1 MARQRSPDRD
11 KAFEIYKASKG
22 EKPLIDI
29 AAELNLKPS
38 QIRKWKSQDKWDE
51 QMNGNVTIA
60 KRSVT
65 NVKNPKTKEKLKEIL
80 EDEELTEK
88 ERLFCLYYVKYFN
101 GTQAALKSG
110 YSKDGAHVQASRLLR
125 RERVSSYIK
134 ELKGELVEN
143 VFVEAM
149 DVLNEY
155 IKIAFADITNYV
167 TFGQREVELEPEERT
182 TVDEE
187 GNKISE
193 FVTETRMMNF
203 VDLQDHEMVDGS
215 IITEVKQG
223 RDGVTIKLADKMKAL
238 DKLSLYFDL
247 FPDNFKRKVDEE
259 RLHMQQEAQK
269 VQIEKAKAEIQM
281 LTGDEDGDNAEVIQD
296 FLKATAPDPEK
307 IKEVF
312 GDANGED

>member
-101 GTQAALKSG
+101 GTQAAIKSG
-110 YSKDGAHVQASRLLR
+110 YAKESAHVQSSRLLR

-149 DVLNEY
+149 DVLKEY
-155 IKIAFADITNYV
+155 IKIAFADITNYI
-167 TFGQREVELEPEERT
+167 TFGQKEIEVEVGENT
-182 TVDEE
+182 TTDED
-187 GNKISE
+187 GNEI
-193 FVTETRMMNF
+193 TETITEARMVNY

-223 RDGVTIKLADKMKAL
+223 RDGVSIKLADKMKAL
-238 DKLSLYFDL
+238 DKLAQYFDL
-247 FPDNFKRKVDEE
+247 VPDNFKRQIEEE
-259 RLHMQQEAQK
+259 RHRMQMEVQK
-269 VQIEKAKAEIQM
+269 VHVEKTKAEIKE
-281 LTGDEDGDNAEVIQD
+281 LTDDNSNGNKVIIVNDKEAMRKAMENDQD
-296 FLKATAPDPEK
+296 S
-307 IKEVF
+307 
-312 GDANGED
+312 

>member
-65 NVKNPKTKEKLKEIL
+65 NVKNPKTKAKLKEIL
-80 EDEELTEK
+80 DDEELSEK

-101 GTQAALKSG
+101 GTQAALKAG

-143 VFVEAM
+143 VFVEAL
-149 DVLNEY
+149 DVLKEY

-167 TFGQREVELEPEERT
+167 TFGQREVEFQ
-182 TVDEE
+182 DDE
-187 GNKISE
+187 GNQ
-193 FVTETRMMNF
+193 FTRMMNF
-203 VDLQDHEMVDGS
+203 VDLQEADLVDGS

-223 RDGVTIKLADKMKAL
+223 KDGVSVKLADKMKAL
-238 DKLSLYFDL
+238 DKLSQYFDL
-247 FPDNFKRKVDEE
+247 VPDTFKHQIEAE
-259 RLHMQQEAQK
+259 RHRMQQEMQK
-269 VQIEKAKAEIQM
+269 VQIEKVKADTEFAKIR
-281 LTGDEDGDNAEVIQD
+281 
-296 FLKATAPDPEK
+296 TAK
-307 IKEVF
+307 IK
-312 GDANGED
+312 GQQKDTSLLDALIEGRKQYEQNSD

>member
-22 EKPLIDI
+22 EKPLVDI

-101 GTQAALKSG
+101 GTQAALKAG

-125 RERVSSYIK
+125 RERVASYIK

-149 DVLNEY
+149 DVLKEY

-187 GNKISE
+187 GKEVTE
-193 FVTETRMMNF
+193 FITETRMMNF
-203 VDLQDHEMVDGS
+203 IDLAESDMVDGS

-223 RDGVTIKLADKMKAL
+223 RDGISIKLADKMKAL

-269 VQIEKAKAEIQM
+269 VQIEKTKAEIKRI
-281 LTGDEDGDNAEVIQD
+281 DDGDDDSTIEITVD
-296 FLKATAPDPEK
+296 Y
-307 IKEVF
+307 
-312 GDANGED
+312 GDDDE

>member
-101 GTQAALKSG
+101 GTQAALKAG

-149 DVLNEY
+149 DVLKEY

-167 TFGQREVELEPEERT
+167 TFGQ
-182 TVDEE
+182 
-187 GNKISE
+187 
-193 FVTETRMMNF
+193 
-203 VDLQDHEMVDGS
+203 
-215 IITEVKQG
+215 
-223 RDGVTIKLADKMKAL
+223 
-238 DKLSLYFDL
+238 
-247 FPDNFKRKVDEE
+247 
-259 RLHMQQEAQK
+259 
-269 VQIEKAKAEIQM
+269 
-281 LTGDEDGDNAEVIQD
+281 
-296 FLKATAPDPEK
+296 
-307 IKEVF
+307 KEVPVMGMF
-312 GDANGED
+312 GPMKDESGVVSLKIV

>member
-1 MARQRSPDRD
+1 MSRRSVERD
-11 KAFEIYKASKG
+11 KAFEMYKDSKG
-22 EKPLIDI
+22 EIPIEEI
-29 AAELNLKPS
+29 AEELGKSISLV
-38 QIRKWKSQDKWDE
+38 RKWKSKDKWDE
-51 QMNGNVTIA
+51 NITGNITTGKKVIT
-60 KRSVT
+60 KVE
-65 NVKNPKTKEKLKEIL
+65 NPKTKKKLKAIL
-80 EDEELTEK
+80 EDEELSEK

-110 YSKDGAHVQASRLLR
+110 YTKESAHVQASRLLR

-149 DVLNEY
+149 DVLKEY

-167 TFGQREVELEPEERT
+167 TFGQREIELEPLEKT
-182 TVDEE
+182 SVDEE
-187 GNKISE
+187 GNEVTE
-193 FVTETRMMNF
+193 FITETRMMNF
-203 VDLQDHEMVDGS
+203 IDLAESDMVDGS

-223 RDGVTIKLADKMKAL
+223 RDGISIKLADKMKAL

-269 VQIEKAKAEIQM
+269 VQIEKTKAEIKRIDDGDDDS
-281 LTGDEDGDNAEVIQD
+281 TIEITVDYGDGDE
-296 FLKATAPDPEK
+296 
-307 IKEVF
+307 
-312 GDANGED
+312 

>member
-1 MARQRSPDRD
+1 MVVVARQRSPDRD

-22 EKPLIDI
+22 EKPLVEI
-29 AAELNLKPS
+29 AEELGIKNPS

-51 QMNGNVTIA
+51 KINGNVTIA

-101 GTQAALKSG
+101 GTQAALKAG

-149 DVLNEY
+149 DVLKEY

-167 TFGQREVELEPEERT
+167 TFGQREVELEPLEKT
-182 TVDEE
+182 SVDED
-187 GNKISE
+187 GNEVTE
-193 FVTETRMMNF
+193 FITETRMMNF
-203 VDLQDHEMVDGS
+203 VDLTESDMVDGS

-223 RDGVTIKLADKMKAL
+223 RDGISIKLADKMKAL
-238 DKLSLYFDL
+238 DKLSQYFDL
-247 FPDNFKRKVDEE
+247 VPDNFKRQIEEE
-259 RLHMQQEAQK
+259 RHKMQKEVQK
-269 VQIEKAKAEIQM
+269 VHIEKMRAEIKE
-281 LTGDEDGDNAEVIQD
+281 LTDDNSNGGKVIIVNDKEAMRKAMGNDQD
-296 FLKATAPDPEK
+296 S
-307 IKEVF
+307 
-312 GDANGED
+312 

>member
-11 KAFEIYKASKG
+11 KAFEIYKESKG
-22 EKPLIDI
+22 EKPLVEI
-29 AAELNLKPS
+29 AEELGIKNPS

-51 QMNGNVTIA
+51 KINGNVTIA

-101 GTQAALKSG
+101 GTQAALKAG

-143 VFVEAM
+143 VFVEAL
-149 DVLNEY
+149 DVLKEY

-167 TFGQREVELEPEERT
+167 TFGQREVEFQ
-182 TVDEE
+182 DDE
-187 GNKISE
+187 GNQ
-193 FVTETRMMNF
+193 FTRMMNF
-203 VDLQDHEMVDGS
+203 VDLQEADLVDGS

-223 RDGVTIKLADKMKAL
+223 KDGVSVKLADKMKAL
-238 DKLSLYFDL
+238 DKLSQYFDL
-247 FPDNFKRKVDEE
+247 VPDTFKHQIEAE
-259 RLHMQQEAQK
+259 RHRMQQEMQK
-269 VQIEKAKAEIQM
+269 VQIEKVKADTEFAKIRTAK
-281 LTGDEDGDNAEVIQD
+281 
-296 FLKATAPDPEK
+296 LKGQQKDTSLL
-307 IKEVF
+307 
-312 GDANGED
+312 DALIEGRKQYEQNSD

>member
-11 KAFEIYKASKG
+11 KAFEIYKTSKG

-101 GTQAALKSG
+101 GTQAALKAG

-149 DVLNEY
+149 DVLKEY
-155 IKIAFADITNYV
+155 IKIAFADITNYIN
-167 TFGQREVELEPEERT
+167 FGQREITFE
-182 TVDEE
+182 DDN
-187 GNKISE
+187 GNE
-193 FVTETRMMNF
+193 VTRLVNF
-203 VDLQDHEMVDGS
+203 VDLYEADMVDGS

-223 RDGVTIKLADKMKAL
+223 RDGISVKLADKMKAL
-238 DKLSLYFDL
+238 DKLAQYFDL
-247 FPDNFKRKVDEE
+247 VPDNFKRQIEEE
-259 RLHMQQEAQK
+259 RHRMQQEVQK
-269 VQIEKAKAEIQM
+269 VQKKKLE
-281 LTGDEDGDNAEVIQD
+281 AEVD
-296 FLKATAPDPEK
+296 K
-307 IKEVF
+307 ITKTDDKPIEIIVKRK
-312 GDANGED
+312 GED

>member
-22 EKPLIDI
+22 EKPLVEI
-29 AAELNLKPS
+29 AEELGIKNPS

-101 GTQAALKSG
+101 GTQAALKAG

-134 ELKGELVEN
+134 ELKGELIEN

-149 DVLNEY
+149 DVLKEY

-167 TFGQREVELEPEERT
+167 TFGQKEVP
-182 TVDEE
+182 VMGMFGPMKDEA
-187 GNKISE
+187 GNEI
-193 FVTETRMMNF
+193 TRIVNY
-203 VDLQDHEMVDGS
+203 VDLHEADMVDGS
-215 IITEVKQG
+215 IITEVKLG
-223 RDGVTIKLADKMKAL
+223 KDGVSVKLADKMKAL
-238 DKLSLYFDL
+238 DKLAQYFDL
-247 FPDNFKRKVDEE
+247 VPDNFKRQIEEERHKMQMEVQKAQVDKIKADTARIKGEDGEEYEDDGFKEALEGKVDEVWDDYDDDS
-259 RLHMQQEAQK
+259 EA
-269 VQIEKAKAEIQM
+269 
-281 LTGDEDGDNAEVIQD
+281 
-296 FLKATAPDPEK
+296 
-307 IKEVF
+307 
-312 GDANGED
+312 

>member
-11 KAFEIYKASKG
+11 KAFEIYKVSKG

-149 DVLNEY
+149 DVLKEY

-167 TFGQREVELEPEERT
+167 TFGQKEVPVMGMFGPVKDEAGNELT
-182 TVDEE
+182 QMV
-187 GNKISE
+187 NYVE
-193 FVTETRMMNF
+193 FNEA
-203 VDLQDHEMVDGS
+203 DMVDGS
-215 IITEVKQG
+215 IITEVKKG
-223 RDGVTIKLADKMKAL
+223 KDGVSIKLADKMKAL
-238 DKLSLYFDL
+238 DKLAQYFDL
-247 FPDNFKRKVDEE
+247 VPDNFKRQIEEE
-259 RLHMQQEAQK
+259 RHKMQMEVQKAQIDK
-269 VQIEKAKAEIQM
+269 IKADTARIK
-281 LTGDEDGDNAEVIQD
+281 GEDGEEYEDDGFKEALEGKVEEVWD
-296 FLKATAPDPEK
+296 DHDDDSEA
-307 IKEVF
+307 
-312 GDANGED
+312 

>member
-11 KAFEIYKASKG
+11 KAFEIYKASKS
-22 EKPLIDI
+22 EKPLVEI
-29 AAELNLKPS
+29 AEELGIKNPS

-51 QMNGNVTIA
+51 KINGNVTIA

-101 GTQAALKSG
+101 GTQAALKAG

-134 ELKGELVEN
+134 ELKGELIEN
-143 VFVEAM
+143 IFVEAM

-187 GNKISE
+187 GNETSE

-203 VDLQDHEMVDGS
+203 VDLQDHGMVDGS

-247 FPDNFKRKVDEE
+247 FPDNFKRKIDEE
-259 RLHMQQEAQK
+259 KQCMQQEVQK
-269 VQIEKAKAEIQM
+269 ATVEKLKAD
-281 LTGDEDGDNAEVIQD
+281 TARTKGDEGEEYEDDGFIDALEGKTAEVWENE
-296 FLKATAPDPEK
+296 T
-307 IKEVF
+307 
-312 GDANGED
+312 

>member
-11 KAFEIYKASKG
+11 KAFEIYKVSKG

-88 ERLFCLYYVKYFN
+88 ERLFCLYFVKYFN
-101 GTQAALKSG
+101 GTQAALKAG

-149 DVLNEY
+149 DVLKEY

-167 TFGQREVELEPEERT
+167 TFGQKEVPVMGLYGPMK
-182 TVDEE
+182 DESGKE
-187 GNKISE
+187 I
-193 FVTETRMMNF
+193 TRIVNF
-203 VDLQDHEMVDGS
+203 VDLHAADMVDGS

-223 RDGVTIKLADKMKAL
+223 KDGVSVKLADKMKAL
-238 DKLSLYFDL
+238 DKLSQYFDL
-247 FPDNFKRKVDEE
+247 VPDTFKEQIEAE
-259 RLHMQQEAQK
+259 RHRMQQEMQK
-269 VQIEKAKAEIQM
+269 VQIEKVKADTEFAKIRA
-281 LTGDEDGDNAEVIQD
+281 AK
-296 FLKATAPDPEK
+296 LKGQQKDTSLL
-307 IKEVF
+307 
-312 GDANGED
+312 DALIEGRKQYEQNSD

>member
-11 KAFEIYKASKG
+11 KAFEIYKISKG

-29 AAELNLKPS
+29 ADELNLKPS

-101 GTQAALKSG
+101 GTQAALKAG

-125 RERVSSYIK
+125 RERVSSYIR

-149 DVLNEY
+149 DVLKEY

-167 TFGQREVELEPEERT
+167 TFGQREVEFE
-182 TVDEE
+182 
-187 GNKISE
+187 SE
-193 FVTETRMMNF
+193 DGTPITRMMNF
-203 VDLQDHEMVDGS
+203 VDLQDHEVVDGS

-223 RDGVTIKLADKMKAL
+223 RDGVSIKLADKMKAL
-238 DKLSLYFDL
+238 DKLSQYFDL
-247 FPDNFKRKVDEE
+247 VPDNFKRQIEEE
-259 RLHMQQEAQK
+259 RHKMQMEVQK
-269 VQIEKAKAEIQM
+269 VNVEKSKAEVEK
-281 LTGDEDGDNAEVIQD
+281 LTGGGNDGPIEIVVTR
-296 FLKATAPDPEK
+296 KSERS
-307 IKEVF
+307 
-312 GDANGED
+312 

>member
-22 EKPLIDI
+22 EKPLVDI
-29 AAELNLKPS
+29 AAELKLKPS

-101 GTQAALKSG
+101 GTQAALKAG

-134 ELKGELVEN
+134 ELKGELIEN

-149 DVLNEY
+149 DVLKEY

-187 GNKISE
+187 GKEVTE
-193 FVTETRMMNF
+193 FITETRMMNF
-203 VDLQDHEMVDGS
+203 IDLAESDMVDGS

-223 RDGVTIKLADKMKAL
+223 RDGISIKLADKMKAL

-269 VQIEKAKAEIQM
+269 VQIEKTKAEIKRI
-281 LTGDEDGDNAEVIQD
+281 DDGDDDSTIEITVD
-296 FLKATAPDPEK
+296 Y
-307 IKEVF
+307 
-312 GDANGED
+312 GDDDE

>member
-29 AAELNLKPS
+29 ATELNLKPS

-101 GTQAALKSG
+101 GTQAALKAG

-143 VFVEAM
+143 VFVEAL
-149 DVLNEY
+149 DVLKEY

-167 TFGQREVELEPEERT
+167 TFGQREVEFQ
-182 TVDEE
+182 DDE
-187 GNKISE
+187 GNQ
-193 FVTETRMMNF
+193 FTRMMNF
-203 VDLQDHEMVDGS
+203 VDLQEADLVDGS

-223 RDGVTIKLADKMKAL
+223 KDGVSVKLADKMKAL
-238 DKLSLYFDL
+238 DKLSQYFDL
-247 FPDNFKRKVDEE
+247 VPDTFKHQIEAE
-259 RLHMQQEAQK
+259 RHRMQQEMQK
-269 VQIEKAKAEIQM
+269 VQIEKVKADTEFAKIRTAK
-281 LTGDEDGDNAEVIQD
+281 
-296 FLKATAPDPEK
+296 LKGQQKDTSLL
-307 IKEVF
+307 
-312 GDANGED
+312 DALIEGRKQYEQNSD

>member
-22 EKPLIDI
+22 EKPLVDI

-101 GTQAALKSG
+101 GTQAALKAG

-125 RERVSSYIK
+125 RERVASYIK

-149 DVLNEY
+149 DVLKEY

-167 TFGQREVELEPEERT
+167 TFGQKEVP
-182 TVDEE
+182 VMGMFGPMKDEA
-187 GNKISE
+187 GNEI
-193 FVTETRMMNF
+193 TRIINY
-203 VDLQDHEMVDGS
+203 VDLHEADMVDGS
-215 IITEVKQG
+215 IITEVKLG
-223 RDGVTIKLADKMKAL
+223 KDGVSVKLADKMKAL
-238 DKLSLYFDL
+238 DKLSQYFDL
-247 FPDNFKRKVDEE
+247 VPDNFKRKIEEE
-259 RLHMQQEAQK
+259 RHK
-269 VQIEKAKAEIQM
+269 IQM
-281 LTGDEDGDNAEVIQD
+281 EVQKAQIDKIKADTSRIKGDEGEEYEDDGFIDALEGKTAEVW
-296 FLKATAPDPEK
+296 E
-307 IKEVF
+307 
-312 GDANGED
+312 

>member
-11 KAFEIYKASKG
+11 KAFEIYKVSKG
-22 EKPLIDI
+22 DKPLIDI

-65 NVKNPKTKEKLKEIL
+65 NVKNPKTKAKLKEIL
-80 EDEELTEK
+80 DDEELSEK

-101 GTQAALKSG
+101 GTQAALKAG

-149 DVLNEY
+149 DVLKEY
-155 IKIAFADITNYV
+155 IKIAFADITNYLN
-167 TFGQREVELEPEERT
+167 FGQREI
-182 TVDEE
+182 TVQDDD
-187 GNKISE
+187 GNE
-193 FVTETRMMNF
+193 VTRVVNF
-203 VDLQDHEMVDGS
+203 VDLYESDMVDGS

-223 RDGVTIKLADKMKAL
+223 KDGVSVKLADKMKAL
-238 DKLSLYFDL
+238 DKLAQYFDL
-247 FPDNFKRKVDEE
+247 VPDTFKDQIEAE
-259 RLHMQQEAQK
+259 RHRMQQEMQK
-269 VQIEKAKAEIQM
+269 VQIEKVKADTEFTKIRAAK
-281 LTGDEDGDNAEVIQD
+281 
-296 FLKATAPDPEK
+296 LKGQQKDTSLL
-307 IKEVF
+307 
-312 GDANGED
+312 DALIEGRKQYEQNSD

>member
-101 GTQAALKSG
+101 GTQAALKAG

-134 ELKGELVEN
+134 ELKGELVGN
-143 VFVEAM
+143 IFVEAM

-187 GNKISE
+187 GNEISE
-193 FVTETRMMNF
+193 FITETRMMNF
-203 VDLQDHEMVDGS
+203 VDLQNHEMVDGS

-247 FPDNFKRKVDEE
+247 FPDNFKRKIDEE
-259 RLHMQQEAQK
+259 KQCMQQEVQK
-269 VQIEKAKAEIQM
+269 ATVEKLKADTARIK
-281 LTGDEDGDNAEVIQD
+281 GDDEEEYEDDGFIDALEGKTAEVW
-296 FLKATAPDPEK
+296 
-307 IKEVF
+307 
-312 GDANGED
+312 EDET

>member
-11 KAFEIYKASKG
+11 KAFEIYKVSKG
-22 EKPLIDI
+22 EKLLIDI

-65 NVKNPKTKEKLKEIL
+65 NVKNPKTKAKLKEIL
-80 EDEELTEK
+80 DDEELTEK

-110 YSKDGAHVQASRLLR
+110 YTKESAHVQASRLLR

-134 ELKGELVEN
+134 ELKGELIEN

-149 DVLNEY
+149 DVLKEY

-167 TFGQREVELEPEERT
+167 TFGQREVELEPLEKT
-182 TVDEE
+182 SVDEE
-187 GNKISE
+187 GKEVTE
-193 FVTETRMMNF
+193 FITETRMMNF
-203 VDLQDHEMVDGS
+203 VDLAESDMVDGS

-223 RDGVTIKLADKMKAL
+223 RDGISIKLADKMKAL

-269 VQIEKAKAEIQM
+269 VQIEKTKAEIKRI
-281 LTGDEDGDNAEVIQD
+281 DDGDDDSTIEITVD
-296 FLKATAPDPEK
+296 Y
-307 IKEVF
+307 
-312 GDANGED
+312 GDKDE

>member
-1 MARQRSPDRD
+1 MARQRSPNRD

-29 AAELNLKPS
+29 AAELKLKPS

-101 GTQAALKSG
+101 GTQAALKAG

-149 DVLNEY
+149 DVLKEY

-167 TFGQREVELEPEERT
+167 TFGQKEVP
-182 TVDEE
+182 VMGMFGPMKDEA
-187 GNKISE
+187 GNEI
-193 FVTETRMMNF
+193 TRIVNY
-203 VDLQDHEMVDGS
+203 VDLHEADMVDGS
-215 IITEVKQG
+215 IITEVKLG
-223 RDGVTIKLADKMKAL
+223 KDGVSVKLADKMKAL
-238 DKLSLYFDL
+238 DKLAQYFDL
-247 FPDNFKRKVDEE
+247 VPDNFKRQIEEE
-259 RLHMQQEAQK
+259 RHKMQMEVQKAQVDK
-269 VQIEKAKAEIQM
+269 IKADTARIK
-281 LTGDEDGDNAEVIQD
+281 GEDGEEYEDDGFKEALEGKVEEVWD
-296 FLKATAPDPEK
+296 DHDDDSEA
-307 IKEVF
+307 
-312 GDANGED
+312 

>member
-11 KAFEIYKASKG
+11 KAFEIYKTSKG
-22 EKPLIDI
+22 EKLLIDI
-29 AAELNLKPS
+29 ADELNLKPS

-65 NVKNPKTKEKLKEIL
+65 NVKNPKTKAKLKEIL
-80 EDEELTEK
+80 DDEELTEK

-110 YSKDGAHVQASRLLR
+110 YTKESAHVQASRLLR

-134 ELKGELVEN
+134 ELKGELIEN

-149 DVLNEY
+149 DVLKEY

-167 TFGQREVELEPEERT
+167 TFGQREVEFQ
-182 TVDEE
+182 DDE
-187 GNKISE
+187 GNQ
-193 FVTETRMMNF
+193 FTRMMNF
-203 VDLQDHEMVDGS
+203 VDLQEADLVDGS

-223 RDGVTIKLADKMKAL
+223 KDGVSVKLADKMKAL
-238 DKLSLYFDL
+238 DKLSQYFDL
-247 FPDNFKRKVDEE
+247 VPDNFKKQIEEE
-259 RLHMQQEAQK
+259 RHKMQMEVQK
-269 VQIEKAKAEIQM
+269 VHVEKMRAEIKE
-281 LTGDEDGDNAEVIQD
+281 LTDDNSSGGKVIIVNDKEAMRKAMENDQD
-296 FLKATAPDPEK
+296 S
-307 IKEVF
+307 
-312 GDANGED
+312 

>member
-22 EKPLIDI
+22 EKPLVDI

-101 GTQAALKSG
+101 GTQAALKAG

-149 DVLNEY
+149 DVLKEY

-187 GNKISE
+187 GKEVTE
-193 FVTETRMMNF
+193 FITETRMMNF
-203 VDLQDHEMVDGS
+203 IDLAESDMVDGS

-223 RDGVTIKLADKMKAL
+223 RDGISIKLADKMKAL

-269 VQIEKAKAEIQM
+269 VQIEKTKAEIKRIDDGDDDS
-281 LTGDEDGDNAEVIQD
+281 TIEITVDYGDEDE
-296 FLKATAPDPEK
+296 
-307 IKEVF
+307 
-312 GDANGED
+312 

>member
-65 NVKNPKTKEKLKEIL
+65 NVKNPKTKAKLKEIL
-80 EDEELTEK
+80 DDEELTEK

-101 GTQAALKSG
+101 GTQAALKAG

-134 ELKGELVEN
+134 ELKGELIEN

-149 DVLNEY
+149 DVLKEY

-167 TFGQREVELEPEERT
+167 TFGQREVELEPLEKT
-182 TVDEE
+182 SVDEE
-187 GNKISE
+187 GKEVTE
-193 FVTETRMMNF
+193 FITETRMMNF
-203 VDLQDHEMVDGS
+203 VDLAESDMVDGS

-223 RDGVTIKLADKMKAL
+223 RDGISIKLADKMKAL

-269 VQIEKAKAEIQM
+269 VQIEKTKAEIKRI
-281 LTGDEDGDNAEVIQD
+281 DDGDDDSTIEITVD
-296 FLKATAPDPEK
+296 Y
-307 IKEVF
+307 
-312 GDANGED
+312 GDKDE

>member
-11 KAFEIYKASKG
+11 KAFEMYKLSKG

-101 GTQAALKSG
+101 GTQAAIKAG
-110 YSKDGAHVQASRLLR
+110 YAKESAHVQSSRLLR
-125 RERVSSYIK
+125 RERVASYIK
-134 ELKGELVEN
+134 ELKGELIEN

-149 DVLNEY
+149 DVLKEY
-155 IKIAFADITNYV
+155 IKIAFADITNYL
-167 TFGQREVELEPEERT
+167 TFGQREITIE
-182 TVDEE
+182 DDE
-187 GNKISE
+187 GNE
-193 FVTETRMMNF
+193 VTRIVNF
-203 VDLQDHEMVDGS
+203 VDLYEADMVDGS

-223 RDGVTIKLADKMKAL
+223 RDGISVKLADKMKAL
-238 DKLSLYFDL
+238 DKLAQYFDL
-247 FPDNFKRKVDEE
+247 VPDNFKR
-259 RLHMQQEAQK
+259 
-269 VQIEKAKAEIQM
+269 QIEDERHRMQMEVQKANIEKTKADTARIK
-281 LTGDEDGDNAEVIQD
+281 GEDGEEYEDDGFKEALEGKVEEVWD
-296 FLKATAPDPEK
+296 DHDDDTEA
-307 IKEVF
+307 
-312 GDANGED
+312 